1 MRRPTWI
8 LIQNFSARWN
18 PSSLR
23 DDARLFLEA
32 YRQAFFHGRTP
43 VLCSGTARFVVPSCR
58 WTSFGCRQ
66 PATGGRSRRFDIRST
81 RRFWAHHSMFGPDR
95 VNQKMAFGW
104 MHVCERLLVEAHH
117 AGRAHS
123 VEAWRDGA
131 LVGGL
136 YGLSFGS
143 AFLGESMFHR
153 PPAGRDASKVALCT
167 CHGLQEA
174 GYTLLDAQIKNEHT
188 ERLGV
193 VEWDRL
199 RFEEAFEVAC
209 QMPDR
214 MIEATPA
221 IRRGPF
227 G

>member
-1 MRRPTWI
+1 MTLASFLEGYRVGLFPMAEPNGPVLWYRPVRRAVLPLDDLHI
-8 LIQNFSARWN
+8 SD
-18 PSSLR
+18 SLR
-23 DDARLFLEA
+23 RVARSRRVEIRVNTAFEETITSCSAPRSGESEDSVWLDARL
-32 YRQAFFHGRTP
+32 QA
-43 VLCSGTARFVVPSCR
+43 
-58 WTSFGCRQ
+58 
-66 PATGGRSRRFDIRST
+66 
-81 RRFWAHHSMFGPDR
+81 
-95 VNQKMAFGW
+95 
-104 MHVCERLLVEAHH
+104 LLVEAHH
-117 AGRAHS
+117 TGRAHS

-136 YGLSFGS
+136 YGLSFGA

-153 PPAGRDASKVALCT
+153 PPAGRDASKVALVHL
-167 CHGLQEA
+167 CHGLRAA
-174 GYTLLDAQIKNEHT
+174 GYRLLDAQIKNEHT

-209 QMPDR
+209 HMPDR
-214 MIEATPA
+214 MTEAIPA

>member
-1 MRRPTWI
+1 M
-8 LIQNFSARWN
+8 LA
-18 PSSLR
+18 
-23 DDARLFLEA
+23 
-32 YRQAFFHGRTP
+32 
-43 VLCSGTARFVVPSCR
+43 
-58 WTSFGCRQ
+58 
-66 PATGGRSRRFDIRST
+66 
-81 RRFWAHHSMFGPDR
+81 GPIP
-95 VNQKMAFGW
+95 
-104 MHVCERLLVEAHH
+104 
-117 AGRAHS
+117 

-153 PPAGRDASKVALCT
+153 PPAGRDASKVTLVHL

>member
-1 MRRPTWI
+1 MT
-8 LIQNFSARWN
+8 LAS
-18 PSSLR
+18 
-23 DDARLFLEA
+23 FLEA
-32 YRQAFFHGRTP
+32 YRAGLFPMAEPSGP
-43 VLCSGTARFVVPSCR
+43 VLWYRPVRRAVLPLDKLRVADSLRRVV
-58 WTSFGCRQ
+58 
-66 PATGGRSRRFDIRST
+66 RSRRFDL
-81 RRFWAHHSMFGPDR
+81 R
-95 VNQKMAFGW
+95 VNTAFVQTITACSAPRSGESEDGVW
-104 MHVCERLLVEAHH
+104 LDARLQALLVEAHH

-153 PPAGRDASKVALCT
+153 PPAGRDASKVALVHL
-167 CHGLQEA
+167 CHGLREA

-199 RFEEAFEVAC
+199 RFEEVFELAC

-214 MIEATPA
+214 MTEAIPA

>member
-1 MRRPTWI
+1 MTT
-8 LIQNFSARWN
+8 LAS
-18 PSSLR
+18 
-23 DDARLFLEA
+23 FLEA
-32 YRQAFFHGRTP
+32 YQAGLFPMAEPNGP
-43 VLCSGTARFVVPSCR
+43 VLWYRPVRRAVLPLEELRVSDSLRRVV
-58 WTSFGCRQ
+58 
-66 PATGGRSRRFDIRST
+66 RSRRFEIRVNTAFVETIRSCSAPRSGESVDSVWLDARLQT
-81 RRFWAHHSMFGPDR
+81 
-95 VNQKMAFGW
+95 
-104 MHVCERLLVEAHH
+104 LLVEAHH

-123 VEAWRDGA
+123 VEAWREGA

-153 PPAGRDASKVALCT
+153 PPVGRDASKAALVHL
-167 CHGLQEA
+167 CHGLREA

-193 VEWDRL
+193 VEWDRH
-199 RFEEAFEVAC
+199 RFEEAFETASL
-209 QMPDR
+209 MPDR
-214 MIEATPA
+214 MGEAIPA

>member
-1 MRRPTWI
+1 MT
-8 LIQNFSARWN
+8 LTS
-18 PSSLR
+18 
-23 DDARLFLEA
+23 FLEA
-32 YRQAFFHGRTP
+32 YRAGLFPMAEPNGH
-43 VLCSGTARFVVPSCR
+43 VLWYRPARRAVLPLETVRLSDSLRRVV
-58 WTSFGCRQ
+58 
-66 PATGGRSRRFDIRST
+66 RSRRFEI
-81 RRFWAHHSMFGPDR
+81 R
-95 VNQKMAFGW
+95 VNTAFVETITSCSAPRAGESGDSVW
-104 MHVCERLLVEAHH
+104 LDDRLRGLLVEAHD

-153 PPAGRDASKVALCT
+153 PPEGRDASKVALVHL
-167 CHGLQEA
+167 CHGLREA
-174 GYTLLDAQIKNEHT
+174 GYTLLDAQIKNDHT

-193 VEWDRL
+193 VEWDRH
-199 RFEEAFEVAC
+199 RFEEAFGAAC
-209 QMPDR
+209 LKPDR
-214 MIEATPA
+214 MAEALEA